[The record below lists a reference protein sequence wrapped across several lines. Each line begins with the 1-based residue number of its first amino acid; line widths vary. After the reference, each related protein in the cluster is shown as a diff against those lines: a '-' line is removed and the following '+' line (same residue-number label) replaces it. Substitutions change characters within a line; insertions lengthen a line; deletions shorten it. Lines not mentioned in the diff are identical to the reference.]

1 MVDFAHHVPGRLR
14 IQDARLKHNA
24 QAIASLRVELQAIN
38 GVASISANVATGSI
52 TILYDH
58 YCLTSAV
65 IWETL
70 GQLGFEASTAVR
82 SKPPQS
88 QVTEQIVSIATDH
101 MVKAAIDFALAR
113 LVGRPAATL
122 IGALI

>member
-14 IQDARLKHNA
+14 IRDARLKHNA
-24 QAIASLRVELQAIN
+24 QAIASLRANLLAIN
-38 GVASISANVATGSI
+38 GVASTSANATTGSI
-52 TILYDH
+52 TILYDRH
-58 YCLTSAV
+58 SLDPAV
-65 IWETL
+65 IWKTL
-70 GQLGFEASTAVR
+70 GQFGFEASTAVL

-88 QVTEQIVSIATDH
+88 QVAEQIVSIATDH